1 MHMYMCMCMHMHMCM
16 CMYYGSTYMHM
27 TNNTHSDLSML
38 VDRDRSTSLMAAHT
52 GFSMTMYTNFQ
63 NEHVVRDVLHL
74 LRRAH
79 AKELRKEKNV

>member
-1 MHMYMCMCMHMHMCM
+1 
-16 CMYYGSTYMHM
+16 
-27 TNNTHSDLSML
+27 ML

-52 GFSMTMYTNFQ
+52 RFSMTMYTNFQ